1 MRNAFIDELVGLA
14 AIHPQIAL
22 VVGDLGYSVVE
33 PFADRFPDRFIN
45 AGVAEQNM
53 TGLAAGMASEGYH
66 VFGGDVRVGH
76 IDLHFTLSSVYATLV
91 LEVDLAEEAML
102 DLIDRIDDSLVLSAE
117 VPREDFVV
125 SVYRGRAAGLF
136 TDDFLEERRRQRGGG
151 VSTPS
156 VEGAHADDVPQT
168 RLGRRPN

>member
-1 MRNAFIDELVGLA
+1 MRSPGHI
-14 AIHPQIAL
+14 
-22 VVGDLGYSVVE
+22 
-33 PFADRFPDRFIN
+33 PFAGVTSTMTTTTPAGRTRFERQYRT
-45 AGVAEQNM
+45 A
-53 TGLAAGMASEGYH
+53 TSEGYH